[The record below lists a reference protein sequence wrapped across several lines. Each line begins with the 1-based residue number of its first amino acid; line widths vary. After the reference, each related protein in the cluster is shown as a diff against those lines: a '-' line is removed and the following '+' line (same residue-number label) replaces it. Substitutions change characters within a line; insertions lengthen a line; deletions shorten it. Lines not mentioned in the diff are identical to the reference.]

1 MAVADQYPLF
11 SGADEA
17 LWQLADSFSRMGDRF
32 EDKTAAAYARI
43 VKDYP
48 LSDHADEATSKLQAM
63 NRPVPQA
70 DPVAYARMKYELENR
85 DKAGMF
91 SHMMGMFKHN
101 PDTRAAA
108 KSGTPAMAAN
118 RPTIPVSVP
127 SAAAST
133 AVGAGTTDV
142 SVQTVTDST
151 ALDTKPDA
159 RQNPP
164 AAGAAGASSGDGTAG
179 KAEADKPAQAV
190 AAQPLPYNHTPP
202 GKKKKIKKKAD
213 TTKTDAPKS
222 DAPTSDAPKSD
233 AQQ

>member
-1 MAVADQYPLF
+1 MKPGV
-11 SGADEA
+11 G
-17 LWQLADSFSRMGDRF
+17 
-32 EDKTAAAYARI
+32 
-43 VKDYP
+43 
-48 LSDHADEATSKLQAM
+48 
-63 NRPVPQA
+63 RP
-70 DPVAYARMKYELENR
+70 
-85 DKAGMF
+85 G
-91 SHMMGMFKHN
+91 
-101 PDTRAAA
+101 
-108 KSGTPAMAAN
+108 
-118 RPTIPVSVP
+118 RPGGPVSVP

-133 AVGAGTTDV
+133 AVGGGTTDV
-142 SVQTVTDST
+142 SVQTVTDTT

-164 AAGAAGASSGDGTAG
+164 AAGAAGASSGDGAAAKPEG
-179 KAEADKPAQAV
+179 DKPAEAAA